1 MKVKCN
7 LRAGMTFPECD
18 VQRDYMKR
26 AAQSGYCAALGQ
38 GSQQP
43 SYATQLPSTP
53 PAYVTQ
59 QPSTPPAYPPPSQ
72 SSAGG
77 GYFAG
82 AFYPDRSGT
91 C

>member
-7 LRAGMTFPECD
+7 LRAGMSFAECD
-18 VQRDYMKR
+18 VRRDYMKR

-43 SYATQLPSTP
+43 VYATQLPSSP
-53 PAYVTQ
+53 PVYA
-59 QPSTPPAYPPPSQ
+59 PPSQ
-72 SSAGG
+72 APAYNPPSQPAAGG
-77 GYFAG
+77 GYYAG
-82 AFYPDRSGT
+82 AFYPDRSGF